1 MIVNMEC
8 LESIQNFLKEIKAD
22 EILNFQFDGILV
34 KKLANSNVLT
44 ESGLSHQTHIAITGE
59 SMDFFPYLC
68 NYSYLEVSEPNKE
81 YKRKYVINLK
91 ADLLSNDFKYLKGEP
106 VQENQMIESFF
117 TSARSRRK
125 DGIQLE
131 LSYLNL
137 DDEKFIALRREIH
150 ENDFIVFLKLKE
162 KLEYMVFAVKNSDAE
177 RLGITDYLKM
187 DRTITNVVPTEIEAN
202 YNIEETDNEIVN
214 IVLQNKNVILYGV
227 PGTGKT
233 YTLNKIKTYFDKSCF
248 VTFHQSYDY
257 EEFVEGISADIVNEQ
272 IHYGTKDGIFKTFCE
287 EARNHPEKKYVF
299 FIDEINRGNISKI
312 FGELITLIEKG
323 KREGE
328 QQEVKVILPYSKK
341 EFSIPKNVFII
352 GTMNTA
358 DKSIALIDSALR
370 RRFFFI
376 ELVPN
381 FDKFLNCNALLA
393 DCISAIKVINN
404 RIVQTIDKDHK
415 IGHAYFLELL
425 KIEEDTELIKNMK
438 NIWLYQILPLL
449 QDYYFMNPE
458 DIMDI
463 LHNLVLDESGSC
475 IEINYNISDEE
486 FMNAINQIKNFEG

>member
-1 MIVNMEC
+1 MEC

-68 NYSYLEVSEPNKE
+68 NYSYLEVSETNKE